1 MSRNVMGRGLGA
13 LLDSVGPSVETSGVR
28 ELPLDLLHAN
38 PSQPR
43 VDFDEEALEGLAES
57 IRANGVIQ
65 PLVVRPMGEA
75 YQVVTGERRLRA
87 ARRAGIASVPV
98 VVRHD
103 LGEQDVLF
111 LGLIENLQR
120 EDLNPVEE
128 ARSMEQ
134 LAGTTGLTHDQIAKR
149 IGKSR
154 VHVTNTLR
162 LLKLPEELL
171 GWLRGGRLSAG
182 HARALLGLD
191 LPEQMLM
198 LAERVVEEGWSV
210 RKLEAYV
217 KEYARQRDEGDEP
230 PRQRPLPKLFRK
242 AAASLQQVLG
252 TRVAIRQVPGKKGR
266 ISIEFEHKK
275 DLKRILSR
283 FQGLGIADE
292 DDED

>member
-1 MSRNVMGRGLGA
+1 MSRNVVGRGLGA
-13 LLDSVGPSVETSGVR
+13 LLDSAAPSAEAVGVR

-43 VDFDEEALEGLAES
+43 VDFDEEALDGLADS
-57 IRANGVIQ
+57 IRANGIIQ

-87 ARRAGIASVPV
+87 ARRAGVTSVPV

-128 ARSMEQ
+128 ARSLEQ
-134 LAGTTGLTHDQIAKR
+134 LVATSGLTHDQVAKR
-149 IGKSR
+149 IGRSR

-162 LLKLPEELL
+162 LLKLPDELL
-171 GWLRGGRLSAG
+171 GWLRAGRLSAG

-198 LAERVVEEGWSV
+198 LAERVMEEGWSV

-217 KEYARQRDEGDEP
+217 KEYSRRRDQDGDP
-230 PRQRPLPKLFRK
+230 PRQRPLPKLFKK
-242 AAASLQQVLG
+242 AATGLEELLG
-252 TRVAIRQVPGKKGR
+252 TKVAIRQVPGKKGR
-266 ISIEFEHKK
+266 ITIEFEHKK
-275 DLKRILSR
+275 DLKRILER
-283 FQGLGIADE
+283 FQDLGVDDDGDE
-292 DDED
+292 D